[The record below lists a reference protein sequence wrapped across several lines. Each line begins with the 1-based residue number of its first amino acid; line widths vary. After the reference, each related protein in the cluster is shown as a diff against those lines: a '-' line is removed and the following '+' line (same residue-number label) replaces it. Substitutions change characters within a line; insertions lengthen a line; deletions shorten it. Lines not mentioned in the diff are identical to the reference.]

1 MRGQTKKSSLSSS
14 SLISPPASLRY
25 CTSSLLQLL
34 LPTSAMMPSTQMLSA
49 SSAIVAHLLLL
60 VPLTIALSVWD
71 SVIGTDQRMA
81 LHRYASKAGLEHKCF
96 SRPLAPSNG
105 NNIIELTLDAILTE
119 IESKDINMQGKQQ
132 YVEYWTRQEWRHI
145 EAHSDVDEALAKLHD
160 QNPSLLVHDE
170 LESQFSTTYSNT
182 HGFRFPS
189 YGHVL
194 YLQVGSEVKGPTCI
208 FPGRSSGGDLLQS
221 NKHQEDACATD
232 DIHQGNGDIKLITV
246 PAVSGRL
253 LRFDGRDLH
262 AVPRPHDL
270 WMLPFVKGGAEYKPE
285 EVWGRSVILFNVWPG
300 EEDPPLDVSLD
311 TNEGGE
317 ETHAAELCNAFSEWD
332 EVDVVQNTKA
342 ELPDTQESNQS
353 VKVWLLGNERRRGY
367 PMRTANLLS
376 PEHGGRESLRKALS
390 EKSMVTELLLR
401 QQ

>member
-1 MRGQTKKSSLSSS
+1 
-14 SLISPPASLRY
+14 
-25 CTSSLLQLL
+25 
-34 LPTSAMMPSTQMLSA
+34 MMPV
-49 SSAIVAHLLLL
+49 SSAYVAYLLLLL

-71 SVIGTDQRMA
+71 GVIGTEQRMA
-81 LHRYASKAGLEHKCF
+81 LHRYASEAGLEHKCF
-96 SRPLAPSNG
+96 SRPLDQSDG
-105 NNIIELTLDAILTE
+105 NNIIVRTLDKILTE
-119 IESKDINMQGKQQ
+119 IESEEDINIQGKKQ

-145 EAHSDVDEALAKLHD
+145 EAHSDVDEALAKMHD
-160 QNPSLLVHDE
+160 QHPSILDNDE
-170 LESQFSTTYSNT
+170 LESNFSTTYSKT

-221 NKHQEDACATD
+221 NKHQENKACTAD
-232 DIHQGNGDIKLITV
+232 DIHQGNGGVKIITV

-270 WMLPFVKGGAEYKPE
+270 WMLPFVKGAPEYEPE

-317 ETHAAELCNAFSEWD
+317 ETHATELCNTFPKWN
-332 EVDVVQNTKA
+332 EVDVVQSTRA
-342 ELPDTQESNQS
+342 EVPDTQESNQS
-353 VKVWLLGNERRRGY
+353 VKVWLLGNERRRRY

-376 PEHGGRESLRKALS
+376 PENGGRGALRKALS
-390 EKSMVTELLLR
+390 ETSIVTELVLR